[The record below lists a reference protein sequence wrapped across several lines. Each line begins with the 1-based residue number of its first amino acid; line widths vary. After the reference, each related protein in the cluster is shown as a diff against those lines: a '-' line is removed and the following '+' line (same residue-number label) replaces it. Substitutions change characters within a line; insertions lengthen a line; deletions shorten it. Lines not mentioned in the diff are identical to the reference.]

1 MKQKNFV
8 LFMCFMVS
16 FVFMVTFNMCKPAV
30 EILAGSDEELL
41 AQCDVHIYKAS
52 GPGGQHRNKVS
63 SAVRLRHRPS
73 GISATANDSRSQ
85 HSNRTLAMRRLRM
98 NIALK
103 LRRSAGE
110 DSDGGSDA
118 EVLPVAVAECMRVVT
133 KGPGAGLAR
142 LTIGRKNPRFW
153 QIAAYL
159 LDILDEEEGRL
170 SSAGDRLGITT
181 GNLTAAFKSQRHLLA
196 EVQKI
201 RKRHGLGSVK

>member
-1 MKQKNFV
+1 
-8 LFMCFMVS
+8 MCFLVS

-85 HSNRTLAMRRLRM
+85 HSNRKLAMQRLRM

-103 LRRSAGE
+103 LRRSAEGNAEASQAGGE
-110 DSDGGSDA
+110 ADMSRPA
-118 EVLPVAVAECMRVVT
+118 VLAECMHVAT

-142 LTIGRKNPRFW
+142 LTIGKKNPRFW
-153 QIAAYL
+153 QVAAYL